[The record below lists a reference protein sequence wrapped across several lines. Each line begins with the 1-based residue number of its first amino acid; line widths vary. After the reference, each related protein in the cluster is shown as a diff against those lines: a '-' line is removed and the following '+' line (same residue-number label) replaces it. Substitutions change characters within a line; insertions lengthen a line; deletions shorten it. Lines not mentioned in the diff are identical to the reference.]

1 MPAENRIWSRW
12 EAGVSRVLVIVFL
25 VGMES
30 LGAGESVPEPGKQ
43 TMLRCREFPQYSYHV
58 LLPDGYDAAKPCP
71 ILYTLNP
78 GGGGMVAQHQSVGQV
93 QPSIIVGITGSR
105 NGRPERECGGEIY
118 AVMLDTLDR
127 FNVDPAAQY
136 VGGFSGGAVV
146 AYILARQYKERISGV
161 IASGGWLQNMYDPW
175 FIYPRGLLVARVC
188 GVRDTGANG
197 FAKKDLSRLVQA
209 GCRVRDWSQE
219 GGHAVGSP
227 ENIRD
232 VMRWFVLEKPC
243 DVTSGSARERSNRWA
258 ANPYSEAVIGE
269 VLDVIKTSPH
279 TRLGQLALI
288 HLYAA
293 MKEEGRFCKV
303 AIPGSAAGPELS
315 GFFGYAAYGA
325 ALANDGPRFRSAA
338 YALGKVCPEKN
349 SRWRGMIGA
358 LYLFASGDTVV
369 DPVAGLAF
377 VGGPAAAPDAPLFN
391 QLVYAA
397 ALLKNGKATDA
408 VKAAAP
414 ITVPPADPKLT
425 PVVADLTKGIQQ
437 GPSALDAGIWLGY
450 FGEGD

>member
-1 MPAENRIWSRW
+1 M
-12 EAGVSRVLVIVFL
+12 G
-25 VGMES
+25 S
-30 LGAGESVPEPGKQ
+30 LGAGESAPEPGKEA
-43 TMLRCREFPQYSYHV
+43 TLRCREFPQYSYRV

-78 GGGGMVAQHQSVGQV
+78 GGDGMVAQHQVVSQV
-93 QPSIIVGITGSR
+93 QPSIIVGITGSK

-127 FNVDPAAQY
+127 FNVEPAAQY

-175 FIYPRGLLVARVC
+175 FAYPRGLLVARVC
-188 GVRDTGANG
+188 GVRDTGANR
-197 FAKKDLSRLVQA
+197 FAKKDLSRLEQA
-209 GCRVRDWSQE
+209 GCRVRDWSQN

-227 ENIRD
+227 ENLRD
-232 VMRWFVLEKPC
+232 VMRWFVLEKQC
-243 DVTSGSARERSNRWA
+243 DVTSGSARERSVRWA
-258 ANPYSEAVIGE
+258 DNPYADDVIRE
-269 VLDVIKTSPH
+269 VLDIVKTSPH

-293 MKEEGRFCKV
+293 MKEDGRFCKV
-303 AIPGSAAGPELS
+303 AIPGGGAGPELS

-325 ALANDGPRFRSAA
+325 ALANDGPRFRSAV
-338 YALGKVCPEKN
+338 YALNKVCPDKN
-349 SRWRGMIGA
+349 SRWRGIIGA
-358 LYLFASGDTVV
+358 LYLFGPGDTVM
-369 DPVAGLAF
+369 DPGAGLAF
-377 VGGPAAAPDAPLFN
+377 VRGCATAPDAPLFN
-391 QLVYAA
+391 QLIHAA

-408 VKAAAP
+408 VKAAAH
-414 ITVPPADPKLT
+414 ITVPPDDPKLA
-425 PVVADLTKGIQQ
+425 PVVADFAKAIKQ
-437 GPSALDAGIWLGY
+437 GPSALDAGVWLGY